1 MKSLILFLLLFVSV
15 SSVKA
20 APQNPAL
27 DDLMTS
33 DELAQEVGGPRTEMK
48 VPVVSAEA
56 IAAYD
61 GIDIYR
67 EYAIVLRI
75 NKAPLGPTAQHMIVM
90 ENGMQTYDWLVSTGR
105 EQYEKAKS
113 GRWYHTVTPVGT
125 FSPYTLIRDHYSQ
138 TWKAHMEYAVFFNGG
153 VAVHATTPDH
163 YKQLGTRASGGCVRL
178 HKDNAQLIYEKI
190 QAQGKGLVPLF
201 APSGRVARDVNGRPI
216 RVMGWNTL
224 IIVENK

>member
-1 MKSLILFLLLFVSV
+1 MKSLILSLLLFVSV
-15 SSVKA
+15 SSAKTV
-20 APQNPAL
+20 PQSTAL
-27 DDLMTS
+27 DDVMTP
-33 DELAQEVGGPRTEMK
+33 DELAQEVGAPRTEMN

-67 EYAIVLRI
+67 EYAIVLTI
-75 NKAPLGPTAQHMIVM
+75 NKAAKGPTAQHMIVM
-90 ENGMQTYDWLVSTGR
+90 ENGVQTYDWLVSTGR

-113 GRWYHTVTPVGT
+113 FRWYHTVTPVGT
-125 FSPYTLIRDHYSQ
+125 FAPYALIRDHYSQ
-138 TWKAHMEYAVFFNGG
+138 TWKAHMEYAAFFRGG

-178 HKDNAQLIYEKI
+178 HKDNAKLIYEKI
-190 QAQGKGLVPLF
+190 QAQGQGLVPLF
-201 APSGRVARDVNGRPI
+201 TTSGRVARDVNGRPI
-216 RVMGWNTL
+216 RVMGWKTL

>member
-1 MKSLILFLLLFVSV
+1 MKRLMLSLLLLVSV
-15 SSVKA
+15 STVNAKSA
-20 APQNPAL
+20 PAL
-27 DDLMTS
+27 DDLMTP
-33 DELAQEVGGPRTEMK
+33 DELAQEIEAPRTEMH
-48 VPVVSAEA
+48 VPVINAEA

-75 NKAPLGPTAQHMIVM
+75 NKAARGPGAQHMIVM
-90 ENGMQTYDWLVSTGR
+90 ENGVQTYDWLVSTGR
-105 EQYEKAKS
+105 EKYEQAKS
-113 GRWYHTVTPVGT
+113 GRWYYTATPVGT
-125 FSPYTLIRDHYSQ
+125 FSPYALIRDHYSQ
-138 TWKAHMEYAVFFNGG
+138 TWKAHMEYAAFFNGG

-178 HKDNAQLIYEKI
+178 HKDNAKLIYEKI
-190 QAQGKGLVPLF
+190 QAQGQGLVPLF
-201 APSGRVARDVNGRPI
+201 TTSGRVARDVNGRPI